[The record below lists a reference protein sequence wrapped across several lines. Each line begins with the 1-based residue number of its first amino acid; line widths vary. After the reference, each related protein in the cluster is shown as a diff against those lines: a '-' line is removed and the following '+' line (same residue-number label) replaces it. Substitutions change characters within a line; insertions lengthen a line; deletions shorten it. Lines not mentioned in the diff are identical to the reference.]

1 MLIEGGTFLMGS
13 PVTELER
20 DGDEV
25 LHSVTV
31 SDFYMAA
38 MGVTQRE
45 YAAAQAQIRQRGYAD
60 KNRSDGRPI
69 TIVGI
74 TFSSAERNITDW
86 KAEGNGWIVE

>member
-38 MGVTQRE
+38 MGVTQVVRGRDILFSTPKQILLLRLLGKRVPAQ
-45 YAAAQAQIRQRGYAD
+45 YAHI
-60 KNRSDGRPI
+60 PLC
-69 TIVGI
+69 
-74 TFSSAERNITDW
+74 
-86 KAEGNGWIVE
+86 